1 MGSREFL
8 ELCKSKV
15 ANYFNDH
22 CEKTDDVDIT
32 TEDVYVVWYCK
43 TLQNHKAL
51 LSTSVSDGMYYE
63 MTFNGD
69 KNQLYMDAYKKWQ
82 NMCFDLK

>member
-1 MGSREFL
+1 MGSEEFL
-8 ELCKSKV
+8 KVCKEHV
-15 ANYFNDH
+15 VGYFNSH
-22 CEKTDDVDIT
+22 CERTDNANMTV
-32 TEDVYVVWYCK
+32 EDVYVVWYCK

-51 LSTSVSDGMYYE
+51 LSTNISDGMYYE

-82 NMCFDLK
+82 NTCFDM